1 MLETLY
7 IIISVV
13 GGINTLDGL
22 TTKHPQTRHYVTSWG
37 LFGVAIYFWIEL
49 WSKYGPWSLLIVP
62 LLGLIGTAIGF
73 IIRFFAPAIMA
84 KAKAK
89 AEDRRTRTIDG
100 QYTIE

>member
-7 IIISVV
+7 IIVSVV

-22 TTKHPQTRHYVTSWG
+22 TTKHPQTHHYVVSWG
-37 LFGVAIYFWIEL
+37 LFGVAIYLWIEL
-49 WSKYGPWSLLIVP
+49 WGKYGWLSLLIVP
-62 LLGLIGTAIGF
+62 LLGLIGTAVGLL
-73 IIRFFAPAIMA
+73 IRWIAPAVIT

-100 QYTIE
+100 QYTVE